1 MPTSCFL
8 PISISFLFLS
18 FFFST
23 SLASN
28 APLRPLPRGRPGL
41 GPVGGE
47 GAEVEAGGSVLYEC
61 RRLLS
66 ANNLQS
72 RDDDEEPRRLEGGG
86 VQYDGEG
93 REGEGP
99 SQGGGGGG
107 FRVAGAAVSRLF
119 LLRHAETE
127 KPRRLTTQD
136 SRLDL
141 QLRAR
146 DSRLATYLL
155 AIHNS

>member
-1 MPTSCFL
+1 MGGRAHFLFPPYFHFL
-8 PISISFLFLS
+8 PF

-28 APLRPLPRGRPGL
+28 APLPPPPTTTGPGASL
-41 GPVGGE
+41 GGGGVG
-47 GAEVEAGGSVLYEC
+47 GGSVLYEC

-99 SQGGGGGG
+99 SQGGGRGG
-107 FRVAGAAVSRLF
+107 FRVAGARK
-119 LLRHAETE
+119 TE
-127 KPRRLTTQD
+127 KPRRLTTQE
-136 SRLDL
+136 SRLVAYNL
-141 QLRAR
+141 RLRAR
-146 DSRLATYLL
+146 DSQLATYLL